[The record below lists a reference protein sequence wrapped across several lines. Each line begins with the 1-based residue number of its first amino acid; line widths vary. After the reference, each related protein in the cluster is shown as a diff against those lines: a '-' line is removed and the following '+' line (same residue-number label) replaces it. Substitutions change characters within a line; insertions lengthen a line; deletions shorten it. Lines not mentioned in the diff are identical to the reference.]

1 MSSFYEDF
9 ISSFQKISDNLQTSF
24 LNISSAMSPS
34 ITAAAL
40 QEMQD
45 ALVRNAN
52 LSAVFNLNL
61 HEEIANQMLNV
72 LDNTY
77 LLTHESLSAI
87 SNVLLSFQNITANFD
102 YSYLTQTIQ
111 NSLEALFPEIS
122 FDLIKISDDQI
133 IIPSDTVSE
142 LKEKVYLDDI
152 DYKDLSSTGKK
163 LHTFDAKQFL
173 FRIIIFWLP
182 IILPMLQTA
191 YYHKI
196 DSIQSQ
202 IERSEDIEY
211 RERLLQEKK
220 EQTKILMELES
231 GITDL
236 LDVLQSF
243 EEFQE
248 NTLESEESPYPS
260 QSGHVSAPES
270 SSETDTSVPFGS
282 YSPDE
287 TDIHSSVE

>member
-40 QEMQD
+40 QEVQD

-52 LSAVFNLNL
+52 LSAVLNLNL

-142 LKEKVYLDDI
+142 LKEKVYLMPR
-152 DYKDLSSTGKK
+152 KK
-163 LHTFDAKQFL
+163 
-173 FRIIIFWLP
+173 
-182 IILPMLQTA
+182 
-191 YYHKI
+191 
-196 DSIQSQ
+196 
-202 IERSEDIEY
+202 
-211 RERLLQEKK
+211 
-220 EQTKILMELES
+220 
-231 GITDL
+231 
-236 LDVLQSF
+236 
-243 EEFQE
+243 
-248 NTLESEESPYPS
+248 
-260 QSGHVSAPES
+260 
-270 SSETDTSVPFGS
+270 
-282 YSPDE
+282 
-287 TDIHSSVE
+287 